1 MMIIA
6 TEDLSKLTF
15 EPVCCPEH
23 VRIQPERGGAV
34 RIQPER
40 GGAGPGEVIR
50 IQPIGWRCA
59 NCLGNFY
66 ARPLA
71 GDPHFHG

>member
-1 MMIIA
+1 MRMMIIA

-23 VRIQPERGGAV
+23 VRIQPERGGA
-34 RIQPER
+34 
-40 GGAGPGEVIR
+40 GPGEVVR

-71 GDPHFHG
+71 GDLHFQITLLQLRQ